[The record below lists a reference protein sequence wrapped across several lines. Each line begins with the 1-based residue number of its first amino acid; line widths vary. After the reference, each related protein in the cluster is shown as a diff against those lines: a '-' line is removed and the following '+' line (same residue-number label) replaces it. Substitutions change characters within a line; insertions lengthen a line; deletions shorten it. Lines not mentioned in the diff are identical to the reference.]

1 MKYGTLTF
9 AILSSICVVVAALRV
24 IVWVVKGWRRSGGII
39 RLSVEV
45 EDWSW
50 GGDGR
55 SEIVMGRGE
64 ERQRRV
70 GRWEVGAVRYGSYG
84 YANVGGVSVRLAS
97 EEMESV

>member
-1 MKYGTLTF
+1 MRYATLTF

-24 IVWVVKGWRRSGGII
+24 IFWVVKGWRRSGGII

-55 SEIVMGRGE
+55 GETEMGRGPG
-64 ERQRRV
+64 QRRL
-70 GRWEVGAVRYGSYG
+70 GRWEVGVVRYGSYG
-84 YANVGGVSVRLAS
+84 YASVGGAAVRLAG
-97 EEMESV
+97 EETESV